1 LFGLRPAYS
10 GGTVTF
16 STRISTV
23 LVAAALALGAAFP
36 VTAWARSEESSPPPS
51 LKHGC
56 QQHKKQKHKE
66 HHKHKCKKHEHKGDT
81 KPDHEP
87 PPPPP
92 DKKGKCNAGNGNGS
106 DAVTFVEGEHCYGG
120 DPGNSFK
127 AGNRGGDE
135 IPTTVPPGV
144 PNPGGNNH
152 PGP

>member
-1 LFGLRPAYS
+1 
-10 GGTVTF
+10 VTF
-16 STRISTV
+16 STRISIA

-36 VTAWARSEESSPPPS
+36 VTAWGSSDEPSPPPS
-51 LKHGC
+51 KTHEC
-56 QQHKKQKHKE
+56 KQHKKHKKQRCKQ
-66 HHKHKCKKHEHKGDT
+66 HDKHKCKKQQHKCGT
-81 KPDHEP
+81 KPDHA
-87 PPPPP
+87 PP
-92 DKKGKCNAGNGNGS
+92 DRKGKCNAGNGNGS
-106 DAVTFVEGEHCYGG
+106 DDVTLVEGEHCYGG